1 MARIKERSLKRKE
14 LKQKNQGGNPM
25 TEVAYYTLEQASKI
39 LQISESTIR
48 RRINSGEIPKA
59 RFSGKIL
66 IPAWFIKQGFERD
79 ADNN

>member
-1 MARIKERSLKRKE
+1 MGEK
-14 LKQKNQGGNPM
+14 
-25 TEVAYYTLEQASKI
+25 AYYTLGQASEV

-66 IPAWFIKQGFERD
+66 IPAWFIKQEIGRASCRERV
-79 ADNN
+79 